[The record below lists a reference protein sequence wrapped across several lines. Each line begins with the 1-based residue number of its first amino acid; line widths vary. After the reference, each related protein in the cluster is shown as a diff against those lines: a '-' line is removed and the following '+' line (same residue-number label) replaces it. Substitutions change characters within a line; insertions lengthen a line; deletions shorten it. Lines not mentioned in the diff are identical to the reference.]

1 MKKIVVSLCLM
12 ASCLMAY
19 GQRTYRFERADRLF
33 QEGKAFFELRNFP
46 GCSDKLMA
54 FKAISHDRDLIQE
67 ADYMLAV
74 VASEQGREDAA
85 AVMERYLSLYPDSR
99 HANEAAFLLGSYYFA
114 HEDYGTAIQWFNT
127 SEIDLL
133 GIDQQEDYAYRLAY
147 SLLQLHDLR
156 TARNYFAR
164 IEEVGRKYR
173 VPATYYLAYINYAED
188 KLKQA
193 EPRFEQLKS
202 EPAYREQSLYYLMQ
216 IHYVDE
222 RYDRVKSEGKAL
234 LSAYPNSRNSAEAYR
249 LLGDVAY
256 REGDEA
262 TAIKMLDK
270 YVERADSFVRG
281 DLYILG
287 VCRYNRG
294 DYPEAIQAFAEVVG
308 EEDELMQNA
317 CLYLGQCYLQTGDRN
332 RARMSFEQAATLTFD
347 PKVQET
353 AMYNYALLIHETSF
367 SGFGES
373 VTIFEDFLNRFPDSK
388 YADKVSDYLAEV
400 YLTTKNYDAALA
412 SIDKIRRPGRKILA
426 AKQNILFRMGVEA
439 FTARRPS
446 EAIRRF
452 DEAITPGVY
461 DADAYSQ
468 AYYWRGE
475 TYYRQDDFNNAAA
488 DYRSYLS
495 NATDRSAEAYP
506 LAYYNLGYCLFK
518 QQRYNDALA
527 EFRRYINLEP
537 RKESVSY
544 ADAYNRVGDCLFH
557 ARQFEAADENY
568 TRAAALQPSSGDYAL
583 YRKGFLLGL
592 QKNYQGKIT
601 VMERVVREYPESPHA
616 AAALF
621 EMGRSYV
628 MLEDEDRAAAAFT
641 QLQQKYPLHTLARK
655 AGLQLGLLYFNS
667 NRPEQSIKAYKKVIS
682 DYPGSEEARTA
693 VQDLKAVYVDMND
706 VAGYATYVRSLGDM
720 AARFEVSEQD
730 SLTYFAAEKRFLRGE
745 SEAEQSLRNYLRQFP
760 KGAFSARANYY
771 LAQIAYD
778 AKNYE
783 EAKKYYEVVIRSG
796 DTKFGEDALTR
807 KGEIEYMNKDYAA
820 ALESFK
826 RLAAIATTAE
836 VRDGAR
842 LGVLRCARR
851 TKQSADAVKMADE
864 LLKNEKISPEIAAE
878 ARFLRMKSY
887 IDLKEDAKA
896 QADLVTLSKD
906 TRTVYGAESKYL
918 LAQRYF
924 DRNEIDKA
932 EKEMLGFIEQGTPH
946 SYWLA
951 RGFILLSDVYA
962 RKGDKF
968 QARQYLTSLQK
979 NYNGGNKDD
988 VMAMIDK
995 RLAALK

>member
-1 MKKIVVSLCLM
+1 MKRIIVLLCLM
-12 ASCLMAY
+12 TGCLAGH
-19 GQRTYRFERADRLF
+19 GQRPYRFERADRLF
-33 QEGKAFFELRNFP
+33 QEGKEFFELHNYP
-46 GCSDKLMA
+46 GCSDKLTE
-54 FKAISHDRDLIQE
+54 FKARSRDRDRVQE

-74 VASEQGREDAA
+74 VAAEQGREDAA
-85 AVMERYLSLYPDSR
+85 AVMERYLATYPDTR
-99 HANEAAFLLGSYYFA
+99 HANEIAFRLGSYYFA
-114 HEDYGTAIQWFNT
+114 HEDYVTALQWFNET
-127 SEIDLL
+127 DIDLL
-133 GIDQQEDYAYRLAY
+133 GNEQQEDYAYRLAY
-147 SLLQLHDLR
+147 SLLQRRDYR

-164 IEEVGRKYR
+164 IEQVGQKYR
-173 VPATYYLAYINYAED
+173 VPASYYLAYINYSEGQLKKAESAFER
-188 KLKQA
+188 LKQ
-193 EPRFEQLKS
+193 

-222 RYDRVKSEGKAL
+222 RYDLVKSEGKTL
-234 LSAYPNSRNSAEAYR
+234 LTSYPNSRNNAEAYR
-249 LLGDVAY
+249 LLGNVAY

-270 YVERADSFVRG
+270 YVERADSLVRG
-281 DLYILG
+281 DLYMLG

-294 DYPEAIQAFAEVVG
+294 DYPEAIAAFAEVVD

-317 CLYLGQCYLQTGDRN
+317 CLYLGQCYLRTEDRN

-347 PKVQET
+347 PKIQET

-373 VTIFEDFLNRFPDSK
+373 VTIFEDFLNRFPDSR
-388 YADKVSDYLAEV
+388 YADKVNDYLAEV
-400 YLTTKNYDAALA
+400 YLTTKNYDAALE
-412 SIDKIRRPGRKILA
+412 SIEKIRRPGRKILA
-426 AKQNILFRMGVEA
+426 AKQNVLFRMGVEA
-439 FTARRPS
+439 FTGRKPA
-446 EAIRRF
+446 EAIRHF
-452 DEAITPGVY
+452 NEAIAPGSY

-495 NATDRSAEAYP
+495 AAVDRSAEAYP
-506 LAYYNLGYCLFK
+506 LAYYNIGYCLFK
-518 QQRYNDALA
+518 QQRYNDALT
-527 EFRRYINLEP
+527 EFRRYVSLEP
-537 RKESVSY
+537 QKDNVSY
-544 ADAYNRVGDCLFH
+544 ADAYNRIGDCLFH
-557 ARQFEAADENY
+557 SRQFEAADESY
-568 TRAAALQPSSGDYAL
+568 TRAAALQPSGGDYAL

-601 VMERVVREYPESPHA
+601 VMERVASEYPESPHA

-621 EMGRSYV
+621 EIGRAYV
-628 MLEDEDRAAAAFT
+628 MLENEDRAAAAFT
-641 QLQQKYPLHTLARK
+641 RLQKQFPLNTLARK

-667 NRPEQSIKAYKKVIS
+667 NQPEQSIKAYKKVIA

-693 VQDLKAVYVDMND
+693 VQDLKTVYVDIND
-706 VAGYATYVRSLGDM
+706 VAGYAAYVRSLGDM

-745 SEAEQSLRNYLRQFP
+745 GVAEESLRNYLKQFP
-760 KGAFSARANYY
+760 KGAFSSRANFY

-778 AKNYE
+778 AKNYD
-783 EAKKYYEVVIRSG
+783 EAKKRYEAVVRSG
-796 DTKFGEDALTR
+796 DTKFGEDALAR
-807 KGEIEYMNKDYAA
+807 KGEIEYLNKDYDA

-826 RLAAIATTAE
+826 RLAAIATTAD

-842 LGVLRCARR
+842 LGALRCARR

-864 LLKNEKISPEIAAE
+864 LLKNAKLSPEVEAE

-896 QADLVTLSKD
+896 QADLLALSKD

-924 DRNEIDKA
+924 DRNETDRA
-932 EKEMLGFIEQGTPH
+932 EKEMLDFIEQGTPH

-968 QARQYLTSLQK
+968 QARQYLSNLQK
-979 NYNGGNKDD
+979 NYKGSHKEDITS
-988 VMAMIDK
+988 MIDK

>member
-12 ASCLMAY
+12 AGCLGAN
-19 GQRTYRFERADRLF
+19 GQRAYRFERPDRLF
-33 QEGKAFFELRNFP
+33 QEGKEFFELRNYP
-46 GCSDKLMA
+46 GCSDKLTE
-54 FKAISHDRDLIQE
+54 FKATSRDRDRVQE
-67 ADYMLAV
+67 ADFMLAII
-74 VASEQGREDAA
+74 ASEQGREDAA
-85 AVMERYLSLYPDSR
+85 AIMERYLATYPDSR
-99 HANEAAFLLGSYYFA
+99 HANEAAFRLGSYYFA
-114 HEDYGTAIQWFNT
+114 HEDYERALSWFNT
-127 SEIDLL
+127 ADIDLL
-133 GIDQQEDYAYRLAY
+133 GSEQQEDYAYRLAY

-164 IEEVGRKYR
+164 IEQVGHKYR
-173 VPATYYLAYINYAED
+173 VPASYYLAYINYSEGQMEKAEAAFER
-188 KLKQA
+188 LKN
-193 EPRFEQLKS
+193 

-216 IHYVDE
+216 IHYIDE
-222 RYDRVKSEGKAL
+222 RYDRVKAEGKTL
-234 LSAYPNSRNSAEAYR
+234 LASYPNSRNNAEAYR
-249 LLGDVAY
+249 LLGNVAY

-270 YVERADSFVRG
+270 YVAEADSFVRG

-294 DYPEAIQAFAEVVG
+294 DYPEAIDAFAEVVG
-308 EEDELMQNA
+308 DEDELMQNA
-317 CLYLGQCYLQTGDRN
+317 CLFLGQCYLKTDDRN
-332 RARMSFEQAATLTFD
+332 RARMSFEQAATLNFD

-388 YADKVSDYLAEV
+388 YADRVNDYLAEV
-400 YLTTKNYDAALA
+400 YLTTKNYDAALE
-412 SIDKIRRPGRKILA
+412 SIAKIHRPGRKILA
-426 AKQNILFRMGVEA
+426 AKQNVLFRMGVEA
-439 FTARRPS
+439 FTGRKPA
-446 EAIRRF
+446 EASRHF
-452 DEAITPGVY
+452 DEAIAPGVY
-461 DADAYSQ
+461 DANAYSQ

-518 QQRYNDALA
+518 QHRYNDALG
-527 EFRRYINLEP
+527 EFRRYISLEP
-537 RKESVSY
+537 DKANVSY
-544 ADAYNRVGDCLFH
+544 ADAYNRIGDCLFH

-568 TRAAALQPSSGDYAL
+568 TRAAALQPSAGDYAL

-601 VMERVVREYPESPHA
+601 IMERVVREYPESPHA
-616 AAALF
+616 AAALY
-621 EMGRSYV
+621 EMGRAYV
-628 MLEDEDRAAAAFT
+628 MLENEDRAAAAFT
-641 QLQQKYPLHTLARK
+641 QLQQQFPLNTLARK

-745 SEAEQSLRNYLRQFP
+745 NVAEESLRNYLKQFP
-760 KGAFSARANYY
+760 KGAFSSRANYY
-771 LAQIAYD
+771 LGQIAFEN
-778 AKNYE
+778 KNYD
-783 EAKKYYEVVIRSG
+783 EAMKRYEAVVRSG
-796 DTKFGEDALTR
+796 DTKFGEEALTR
-807 KGEIEYMNKDYAA
+807 KGEIEYLNKDYTA
-820 ALESFK
+820 ALESFT
-826 RLAAIATTAE
+826 RLAAIATTAD
-836 VRDGAR
+836 VRDAAR
-842 LGVLRCARR
+842 LGALRCARR
-851 TKQSADAVKMADE
+851 TKKSADAVKMADE
-864 LLKNEKISPEIAAE
+864 LLKNAKLSPEVEAE

-924 DRNEIDKA
+924 DHNETDKA
-932 EKEMLGFIEQGTPH
+932 EREMLDFIEQGTPH

-968 QARQYLTSLQK
+968 QARQYLTNLQK
-979 NYNGGNKDD
+979 NYKGNNKDD
-988 VMAMIDK
+988 ITAMINK
-995 RLAALK
+995 RLAVLK

>member
-12 ASCLMAY
+12 TGCLMAN
-19 GQRTYRFERADRLF
+19 GQRPYRFERTDRLF
-33 QEGKAFFELRNFP
+33 QEGKEFFELRNYP
-46 GCSDKLMA
+46 GCSDKLTA
-54 FKAISHDRDLIQE
+54 FKALSRDRDRVQE
-67 ADYMLAV
+67 ADFMLAV

-85 AVMERYLSLYPDSR
+85 AVMERYLAAYPDSR
-99 HANEAAFLLGSYYFA
+99 HANEAAFRIGSYYFA
-114 HEDYGTAIQWFNT
+114 HEDYETAIRWFNT
-127 SEIDLL
+127 TDIDHLGSE
-133 GIDQQEDYAYRLAY
+133 QQEDYSYWLAY
-147 SLLQLHDLR
+147 SLLQQNDMR

-164 IEEVGRKYR
+164 IEQVGRKYR
-173 VPATYYLAYINYAED
+173 VPASYYLAYINYSEGQLKKAE
-188 KLKQA
+188 
-193 EPRFEQLKS
+193 EGFERLKS

-216 IHYVDE
+216 IHYIDE
-222 RYDRVKSEGKAL
+222 RYDRVKSEGATL
-234 LSAYPNSRNSAEAYR
+234 LASYPDSRNNAEAYR

-270 YVERADSFVRG
+270 YVEQADSLLRG
-281 DLYILG
+281 DLYLLG

-294 DYPEAIQAFAEVVG
+294 DYPEAIEAFSEVVG

-317 CLYLGQCYLQTGDRN
+317 CLFLGQCYLKTDDRN
-332 RARMSFEQAATLTFD
+332 CARMSFEQAATLTFD

-388 YADKVSDYLAEV
+388 YADKVNDYLAEV
-400 YLTTKNYDAALA
+400 YLTTKNYDAALE
-412 SIDKIRRPGRKILA
+412 SIAKIHRPGRKILA
-426 AKQNILFRMGVEA
+426 AKQNVLFHMGVEA
-439 FTARRPS
+439 FTGRKPA
-446 EAIRRF
+446 EAIRLF
-452 DEAITPGVY
+452 GKAIAPGVY
-461 DADAYSQ
+461 DANAYSQ

-495 NATDRSAEAYP
+495 NVADRSSEAYP

-518 QQRYNDALA
+518 QQRYNDALT
-527 EFRRYINLEP
+527 EFRRYVSLEP
-537 RKESVSY
+537 QKGNVSY
-544 ADAYNRVGDCLFH
+544 ADAYNRIGDCLFH
-557 ARQFEAADENY
+557 SRQFEAADENY

-621 EMGRSYV
+621 EIGRAYV
-628 MLEDEDRAAAAFT
+628 MLEDEDRAADAFA
-641 QLQQKYPLHTLARK
+641 QLQKKFPLNTLARK

-667 NRPEQSIKAYKKVIS
+667 NRSEQSIKAYKKVIA

-730 SLTYFAAEKRFLRGE
+730 SLTYFAAEKLFLRGE
-745 SEAEQSLRNYLRQFP
+745 GAAEKSLRNYLQQFP
-760 KGAFSARANYY
+760 KGAFSSRANYY
-771 LAQIAYD
+771 LGQIAFD
-778 AKNYE
+778 AKNYD
-783 EAKKYYEVVIRSG
+783 EAKKYYEAVVHSG
-796 DTKFGEDALTR
+796 DTKFGEEALTR
-807 KGEIEYMNKDYAA
+807 KGEIEYLNKDYAV

-836 VRDGAR
+836 VRDAAR
-842 LGVLRCARR
+842 LGTLRCAHR
-851 TKQSADAVKMADE
+851 TKKSADAVKMADE
-864 LLKNEKISPEIAAE
+864 LLKNAKLSPEVEAE

-887 IDLKEDAKA
+887 IDLKEDTKA
-896 QADLVTLSKD
+896 QTDLVTLSKD

-924 DRNEIDKA
+924 DRNETDKA

-951 RGFILLSDVYA
+951 RGFILLSDVYT

-968 QARQYLTSLQK
+968 QARQYLTNLKK
-979 NYNGGNKDD
+979 NYKGNNKDEIT
-988 VMAMIDK
+988 AMIEK